1 LTLIK
6 QGIHSFV
13 LRGTFMSSAK
23 IISERWI
30 DSEVVEVLVSPAIV
44 AAFGVDAAKEMTEGD
59 TEQITEDHEE
69 SNE

>member
-1 LTLIK
+1 
-6 QGIHSFV
+6 
-13 LRGTFMSSAK
+13 MSSAK